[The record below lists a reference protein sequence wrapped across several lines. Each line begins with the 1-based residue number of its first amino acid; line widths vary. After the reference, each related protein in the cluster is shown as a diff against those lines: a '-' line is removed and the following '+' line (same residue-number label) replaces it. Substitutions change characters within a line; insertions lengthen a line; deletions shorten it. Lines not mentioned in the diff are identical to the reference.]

1 MSYLKPTV
9 LLFFWHIL
17 LNIVYV
23 LLFIILNLGII
34 LYLLLLKKKSEMM
47 DLDGTTHSGD
57 ILVTITPHVKLIQSE
72 KGTKKMFLWIIF
84 P

>member
-34 LYLLLLKKKSEMM
+34 LYLLLLKKSEMM

-72 KGTKKMFLWIIF
+72 KGTKKIFLWIIF